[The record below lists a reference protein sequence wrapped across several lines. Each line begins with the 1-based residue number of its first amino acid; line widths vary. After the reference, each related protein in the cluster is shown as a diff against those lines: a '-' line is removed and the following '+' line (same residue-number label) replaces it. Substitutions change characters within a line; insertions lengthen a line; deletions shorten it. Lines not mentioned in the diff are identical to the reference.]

1 MTTGGGFLFSAS
13 LDGRFFALDAETGAM
28 LWEVQSPPGPAT
40 PITYE
45 LDGQQY
51 VTILS
56 GPGGDEGPAGVWTF
70 VLDGTA
76 ALPASGSPTP

>member
-1 MTTGGGFLFSAS
+1 MTTAGGLLFSAS
-13 LDGRFFALDAETGAM
+13 TEGLFFAMDAETGDM
-28 LWEVQSPPGPAT
+28 LWEAQLAPGPAT

-56 GPGGDEGPAGVWTF
+56 GPGGDEAAARVWTF
-70 VLDGTA
+70 VLDGNA
-76 ALPASGSPTP
+76 PMPVN